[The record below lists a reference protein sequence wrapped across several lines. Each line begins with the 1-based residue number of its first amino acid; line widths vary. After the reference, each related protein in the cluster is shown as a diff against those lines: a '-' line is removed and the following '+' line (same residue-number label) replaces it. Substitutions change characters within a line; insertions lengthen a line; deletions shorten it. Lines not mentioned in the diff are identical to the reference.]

1 MNEDIGPSGGVAT
14 GKPISSDGLDTVL
27 PDRESFN
34 DAALAMVRMAT
45 DDGARTDLDQAMKA
59 FGISRDDLE
68 SEVDAGVHEI

>member
-1 MNEDIGPSGGVAT
+1 MNEDIGPSGGGAT

-45 DDGARTDLDQAMKA
+45 DDGARTDLDQAMNL
-59 FGISRDDLE
+59 FGISRDELE
-68 SEVDAGVHEI
+68 AEIDAGLHAI